1 MNLLTALE
9 TDGHRLKKQSQKELA
24 GPCPWCGGSDRFIVT
39 PTAGKRGDGHYWCRQ
54 CNRKGDVVD
63 YLEHS
68 RNISKAA
75 AFTLAGLE
83 LPATDHRRTLPKSPP
98 RPAGIQPKDYTR
110 PDAIWQSRAL
120 DRIALSVLALQSDAG
135 AGMRSYLAGKRGLTP
150 ETIDR
155 ARLGFNPADI
165 HDPPDAWNLERDK
178 PVWIPA
184 GLVMP
189 YSFERIRVRTGR
201 PDRRYVVV
209 SGGTTAPMIL
219 EGNPEIWLVTESE
232 LDGLLLHQEAADLV
246 TVLALGSATAH
257 PDPETF
263 HALKR
268 ARLIL
273 FNLDYDDAGK
283 KAAVRWMQ
291 TFRTVKPLPTPT
303 EKDPGD
309 YHAAG
314 GSIRAWITAGINKH
328 SERVTP

>member
-24 GPCPWCGGSDRFIVT
+24 GACPWCGGTDRFIVT
-39 PTAGKRGDGHYWCRQ
+39 PTAGKRGDGRFWCRQ

-68 RNISKAA
+68 RSISKKE

-83 LPATDHRRTLPKSPP
+83 FPATDHRRTLPKAPP
-98 RPAGIQPKDYTR
+98 RPVGIQPKDYTR
-110 PDAIWQSRAL
+110 PDAIWQSRAIE
-120 DRIALSVLALQSDAG
+120 RIAQYVLTLRSDAG

-150 ETIDR
+150 ETIER
-155 ARLGFNPADI
+155 AHLGYNPADA
-165 HDPPDAWNLERDK
+165 HEPPENWNLKQDND
-178 PVWIPA
+178 VWIPA
-184 GLVMP
+184 GLIIP
-189 YSFERIRVRTGR
+189 YRFEHIKIKIFGR
-201 PDRRYVVV
+201 EQRFGKVP
-209 SGGTTAPMIL
+209 GGYDAPMVL
-219 EGNPEIWLVTESE
+219 EGNPEIWVITESE
-232 LDGLLLHQEAADLV
+232 LDGLLIHQEAADLV
-246 TVLALGSATAH
+246 TALALRGKDPT

-273 FNLDYDDAGK
+273 FNLDYDDGG
-283 KAAVRWMQ
+283 KAAALRWMQ
-291 TFRTVKPLPTPT
+291 TFRTVKPWPTPT

-314 GSIRAWITAGINKH
+314 GNIRAWITAGINKH